1 MLHTSS
7 GTYCNEKLA
16 GFITGHAIQCTPD
29 VKFQSSDPGTGGQDP
44 LQFTFHLSDWP
55 NHPIMTAPLEHGS
68 LTSPRGGSGPTI
80 LVVEDEDALRA
91 GIRRLLQGEGY
102 NVLEAQDGATA
113 LHLLDGTAGESV
125 ALVLTDLRMPVMD
138 GRQLASA
145 LARRRPSLPI
155 VFMSGFTAQLMD
167 LRLIS
172 PHLAFLAKPFRNDD
186 LLAAVR
192 SKLGA

>member
-1 MLHTSS
+1 MTD
-7 GTYCNEKLA
+7 
-16 GFITGHAIQCTPD
+16 TPEP
-29 VKFQSSDPGTGGQDP
+29 SRA
-44 LQFTFHLSDWP
+44 
-55 NHPIMTAPLEHGS
+55 N
-68 LTSPRGGSGPTI
+68 SPSRSEVPPTV

-91 GIRRLLQGEGY
+91 GISRLLQGQGY
-102 NVLEAQDGATA
+102 QVLEAANGATA
-113 LHLLDGTAGESV
+113 LQLLEGPAADNI

-138 GRQLASA
+138 GRQLAAA

-167 LRLIS
+167 LRLVSPHLALVS

-192 SKLGA
+192 GQLKDRGV